1 MHLLDVDEGYG
12 EEVEEEDTE
21 DGEEEDD
28 ERSDDGNSHPL
39 KRLAPQHCLDV
50 ERSRNG
56 DCYAGEYCGGIVDGV
71 GVKQWA
77 DGDRYAGEYK
87 CGKRHGLGVFKW
99 ASGSTYSGH
108 YENDNEDGL
117 GVYQYKSGRKIVSQW
132 HDGEELLES
141 QVSFDEDN
149 EEHCATLA
157 LAVVIKGRAEAK
169 AQEANTRVE

>member
-1 MHLLDVDEGYG
+1 M
-12 EEVEEEDTE
+12 
-21 DGEEEDD
+21 
-28 ERSDDGNSHPL
+28 
-39 KRLAPQHCLDV
+39 
-50 ERSRNG
+50 
-56 DCYAGEYCGGIVDGV
+56 DGV

-87 CGKRHGLGVFKW
+87 CGNRHGVGVFKW

-108 YENDNEDGL
+108 YENDSENGL

-132 HDGEELLES
+132 RDGEELLES

-157 LAVVIKGRAEAK
+157 LAAVIEARAEAK
-169 AQEANTRVE
+169 AQEANATITDN